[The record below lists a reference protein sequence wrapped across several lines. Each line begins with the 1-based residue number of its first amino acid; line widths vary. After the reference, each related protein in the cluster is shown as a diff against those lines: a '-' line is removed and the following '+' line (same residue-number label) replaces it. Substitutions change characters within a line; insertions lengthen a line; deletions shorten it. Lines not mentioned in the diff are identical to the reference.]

1 MRVPIFPQDLEDGGF
16 TRLAKRLKRDWLG
29 TRPLRLSE
37 AQEILSHCL
46 GYSSYHD
53 VAQSAEIHKDDVD
66 FPPLQS
72 LTVEFLQTICA
83 ELYENGHCKF
93 FDLGE
98 LQETIY
104 KWPFLLLRVYRN
116 HYGHPNNCIVNQSVK
131 AANIETFL
139 ISQTSRPEHH
149 PKDCKVGFS
158 SEQLHAMTEHR
169 DHLATSS
176 YMPSHFPMGVCPNNG
191 PDETLQDLLDVQY
204 PCIDSVSLRKTN

>member
-1 MRVPIFPQDLEDGGF
+1 MRVPIFPQDLENGGF

-53 VAQSAEIHKDDVD
+53 VAQSAEIHNDDVD

-83 ELYENGHCKF
+83 ELYENGHCKV

-104 KWPFLLLRVYRN
+104 NWPFLLLRVYRN
-116 HYGHPNNCIVNQSVK
+116 HYGHSNNYIVNQSVK

-139 ISQTSRPEHH
+139 TSQTPRPEHH
-149 PKDCKVGFS
+149 PKDYKIGFS
-158 SEQLHAMTEHR
+158 SEQLQPMTEHH
-169 DHLATSS
+169 DHLSS
-176 YMPSHFPMGVCPNNG
+176 SAYIPRHPRMGVCPNNG
-191 PDETLQDLLDVQY
+191 PDETVQGLRAAQY
-204 PCIDSVSLRKTN
+204 PCIDSVSLGKTN